1 MDHIKIEVSLMRPIL
16 IIAPHPEIFKIAEQA
31 VHKNEKAQVD
41 FGLLEDAIPIA
52 FAAES
57 KGTQVII
64 SRGGT
69 TRLLEQCG
77 LTIPVVDIAVS
88 PYTMLSAIHN
98 AQKLNRKI
106 TVMGSVRIIRG
117 VEKLGKILDVDLEIH
132 EIFNRTGAE
141 EYVRSRMQSN
151 NPLQVLIGGAVAE
164 SLANEYGLPTVFLKS
179 GQEDIESGLEEAYRL
194 LEVQQKEAQKTE
206 QFKAILDNIN
216 HGVIAVDKH
225 GIITTFNKAAG
236 KITAVAQQN
245 AEGKMIEDV
254 LPLDT
259 TLAIVKSGQS
269 QLGKLSRIGRTM
281 VLSNK
286 VPVKVGD
293 EIMGAVETLED
304 VTKIREYENII
315 RVKMAEKGHVAHFS
329 FDHIIGI
336 SQPIRK
342 SINLAKKFAEVDST
356 ILIEGE
362 SGTGKEVF
370 AQAIHSASSRCK
382 GPFVAVNCGAIP
394 DSILESELFGYQAG
408 AFTGA
413 RREGKDGLF
422 TQAHTGTIFLDEI
435 SETSQSFQTTLLRVI
450 QEMEVRPLGSD
461 KIIPIDIR
469 IIATTNRKLKQEV
482 DAGNFRSDLYY
493 RLYILRLDIPPLRYR
508 KEDIPHL
515 VRHCIGLNTATLG
528 KKISISQGAMA
539 HLINYSWPGNIR
551 ELQNVIERLCVT
563 TDSDIDEKLVIDSL
577 DECYL
582 ESPQNP
588 ERIDCVKM
596 DHILKVLEE
605 CGNNK
610 KIAAE
615 KLGISRTTL
624 WRELKANNQRAQ
636 K

>member
-1 MDHIKIEVSLMRPIL
+1 MRPIL
-16 IIAPHPEIFKIAEQA
+16 IIAPHPEVFKIAEHA
-31 VHKNEKAQVD
+31 VYKNEKVQVD
-41 FGLLEDAIPIA
+41 YGLLEDAIPIA
-52 FAAES
+52 LAAES
-57 KGTQVII
+57 RGAQVII

-88 PYTMLSAIHN
+88 PFTILSAIHD
-98 AQKLNRKI
+98 AQKFNRKI

-117 VEKLGKILDVDLEIH
+117 VEQLGKILNVDLEVH
-132 EIFNRTGAE
+132 EIFNRSGAE
-141 EYVRSRMQSN
+141 DYVRSRMRSKR
-151 NPLQVLIGGAVAE
+151 PLQVLLGGAVAE
-164 SLANEYGLPTVFLKS
+164 SLANSYSLPTVFLKTS
-179 GQEDIESGLEEAYRL
+179 QEDIESALEESYRL
-194 LEVQQKEAQKTE
+194 MEVRRKEAQKTE

-236 KITAVAQQN
+236 KIIRLAQQN
-245 AEGKMIEDV
+245 AEGKMIGDV
-254 LPLDT
+254 LPQDT
-259 TLAIVKSGQS
+259 TLTVVRSGRP
-269 QLGKLSRIGRTM
+269 QLGELLRIGKTM

-293 EIMGAVETLED
+293 DTMGAVETLED

-315 RVKMAEKGHVAHFS
+315 RVKMSEKGHVAHFS
-329 FDHIIGI
+329 FGDIIGE
-336 SQPIRK
+336 SQSINK
-342 SINLAKKFAEVDST
+342 SIHLAKKYAEVDST

-413 RREGKDGLF
+413 RRDGKDGLF
-422 TQAHTGTIFLDEI
+422 TQAHAGTIFLDEI
-435 SETSQSFQTTLLRVI
+435 SETSQNFQTTLLRVI

-461 KIIPIDIR
+461 KVIPIDIR
-469 IIATTNRKLKQEV
+469 IIVATNRRLKQEV
-482 DAGNFRSDLYY
+482 DLGIFRSDLYY
-493 RLYILRLDIPPLRYR
+493 RLNILRLNIPPLRYR

-515 VRHCIGLNTATLG
+515 VRYFIGHNTAKLG
-528 KKISISQGAMA
+528 KELSISQGAMA
-539 HLINYSWPGNIR
+539 CLANYSWPGNIR
-551 ELQNVIERLCVT
+551 ELQNAIERLCVT
-563 TDSDIDEKLVIDSL
+563 SDVKIDESLVIETLEECDPDDS
-577 DECYL
+577 
-582 ESPQNP
+582 QNAD
-588 ERIDCVKM
+588 RIDCIRKN
-596 DHILKVLEE
+596 HIIEVLQQ

-624 WRELKANNQRAQ
+624 WRELKRSNQAAL
-636 K
+636 

>member
-1 MDHIKIEVSLMRPIL
+1 MRPIL
-16 IIAPHPEIFKIAEQA
+16 IIAPHPEVQKIADKA
-31 VHKNEKAQVD
+31 VHQNDKVQVD
-41 FGLLEDAIPIA
+41 YGLLEDAVPIA
-52 FAAES
+52 LAAEAD
-57 KGTQVII
+57 GAQVII

-77 LTIPVVDIAVS
+77 LSIPVVDIAVS
-88 PYTMLSAIHN
+88 PFIMLSAIHE
-98 AQKLNRKI
+98 AQTFKCRI

-117 VEKLGKILDVDLEIH
+117 VEKLGQILNVDLEIH
-132 EIFNRTGAE
+132 EIVNRIGAE
-141 EYVRSRMQSN
+141 EYVRVRMQSN
-151 NPLQVLIGGAVAE
+151 SPVQALLGGAVAE
-164 SLANEYGLPTVFLKS
+164 SLANEYGLPTVFLKT
-179 GQEDIESGLEEAYRL
+179 GQEDIETALEEAYRL
-194 LEVQQKEAQKTE
+194 LEVRRIEAQKAE
-206 QFKAILDNIN
+206 QFKAILDTIN
-216 HGVIAVDKH
+216 HGVVAVDKH
-225 GIITTFNKAAG
+225 GIIKTFNNAAG
-236 KITAVAQQN
+236 KITGVTQQH
-245 AEGKMIEDV
+245 AEGRLIQDV

-259 TLAIVKSGQS
+259 TLTVVKTGQS
-269 QLGKLSRIGRTM
+269 RLGELSRIGRTM

-286 VPVKVGD
+286 VPVKVGS

-315 RVKMAEKGHVAHFS
+315 RVKMSEKGHVAHFS
-329 FDHIIGI
+329 FGDIIGV
-336 SQPIRK
+336 SRPIHQ
-342 SINLAKKFAEVDST
+342 SIHLAKKFAEVDST

-435 SETSQSFQTTLLRVI
+435 SQTSPSFQTTLLRVI

-461 KIIPIDIR
+461 KVIPIDIR
-469 IIATTNRKLKQEV
+469 IIVATNQRLKLDV
-482 DAGNFRSDLYY
+482 DLGVFRSDLYY
-493 RLYILRLDIPPLRYR
+493 RLNILRLNIPPLRYR
-508 KEDIPHL
+508 KDDIPQL
-515 VRHCIGLNTATLG
+515 VRHFISLNAAKLG
-528 KKISISQGAMA
+528 RGFSISQGAMSC
-539 HLINYSWPGNIR
+539 LTNYSWPGNIR

-563 TDSDIDEKLVIDSL
+563 CDSAIDESLVAEAL
-577 DECYL
+577 DECHF
-582 ESPQNP
+582 EDPQNT
-588 ERIDCVKM
+588 ERIDCVRKN
-596 DHILKVLEE
+596 HILEVLQQ

-624 WRELKANNQRAQ
+624 WRELKRSNQAAL
-636 K
+636 